1 MTSPISLRRV
11 RRPLTE
17 RLTPAPTDLT
27 DGTDAAVAS
36 GAAVGSGAGDDTE
49 AVGDAALAGVDAR
62 LKSIADPTRLR
73 ILNLL
78 ASGELCVCDV
88 VDILALPQPT
98 VSRHLGQ
105 LRRSGLVAATRE
117 WKFAHYRLSPARDA
131 VHASI
136 LACVDAAMRTVPS
149 LASERSEAAR
159 HAAERARL
167 PCA

>member
-1 MTSPISLRRV
+1 MLFAKANMTSPISLPRV
-11 RRPLTE
+11 RRT
-17 RLTPAPTDLT
+17 LT
-27 DGTDAAVAS
+27 DDPTPDAII
-36 GAAVGSGAGDDTE
+36 
-49 AVGDAALAGVDAR
+49 DAALAAVDTR
-62 LKSIADPTRLR
+62 FKCIADPTRLR

-78 ASGELCVCDV
+78 AVGELCVCDV

-136 LACVDAAMRTVPS
+136 LACVDAAAGTVPS
-149 LASERSEAAR
+149 LARERAEAAR
-159 HAAERARL
+159 HAAERARQ
-167 PCA
+167 PCD